1 MTIHPR
7 HGPAPNLAR
16 RLGHFAM
23 LALAGLGACSTEGAA
38 IPGFSLLDSIGYQT
52 VDRFDTAEG
61 GGALRRNRV
70 TGGFDLR
77 MGPGSRGIPIPGLTQ
92 VDLVKHFSQGGKTVL
107 YIDGAAAGCPR
118 DHLVLMFDGA
128 LRSWH
133 VGNCHAAVKLE
144 ELGKADLRITE
155 QDNPNP
161 NIWFWRGA
169 TMAVVGPFKQSAIDA
184 QRDFHVADPGASSLR
199 APTAETIALPPVLEE
214 RDRSEGVSLWKI
226 RTDQP

>member
-7 HGPAPNLAR
+7 HSPVPHLVR
-16 RLGHFAM
+16 RLRLFAM
-23 LALAGLGACSTEGAA
+23 AALAGLGACSTQGAA
-38 IPGFSLLDSIGYQT
+38 LPGFSVLDSIGYQT

-77 MGPGSRGIPIPGLTQ
+77 MGSGSQGIPIPGLTQ
-92 VDLVKHFSQGGKTVL
+92 VDLVKHFSQNGKTVL
-107 YIDGAAAGCPR
+107 YIDGATAGCPR
-118 DHLVLMFDGA
+118 NHLVLLVDGT
-128 LRSWH
+128 LHSWH
-133 VGNCHAAVKLE
+133 VGDCHATVKLE
-144 ELGKADLRITE
+144 EIGKTDLRITE
-155 QDNPNP
+155 KDDPNP

-169 TMAVVGPFKQSAIDA
+169 TLNVVGPFKQSAIDA
-184 QRDFHVADPGASSLR
+184 WRDFHVADPGVSSIRAS
-199 APTAETIALPPVLEE
+199 TAETIALPPVLEE